1 MRAKA
6 DAGEPVEI
14 EANGRPRYIFKLA
27 RNVPRERL
35 TKLLER
41 ATRDLNV
48 SRDKSPLRRR

>member
-14 EANGRPRYIFKLA
+14 EANGRPRYIFKLV
-27 RNVPRERL
+27 NDVPRESL
-35 TKLLER
+35 TKLLGR

-48 SRDKSPLRRR
+48 SRDKSPLRSR